1 MANRKT
7 IGYIA
12 SAVFGAIFIGSIVI
26 IGVIFSE
33 QDNSENEVPA
43 WWQKTVIYHVYI
55 PSFKDSNGDGFGDL
69 KGKIGNWFLTL
80 IVAVRNLY
88 NR

>member
-7 IGYIA
+7 IGYYA

-33 QDNSENEVPA
+33 QDDSEDEVPA

-55 PSFKDSNGDGFGDL
+55 PSFKDSDGDGFGDL
-69 KGKIGNWFLTL
+69 KGKIVYCFLAL
-80 IVAVRNLY
+80 IAAVRTL
-88 NR
+88 